1 MAVLTPET
9 LPTTRDDLE
18 QLQVERL
25 QATLHRVQRHVAFY
39 RTMFATT
46 GFDPDECAQL
56 SDVHRL
62 PLTSETDL
70 CQAYP
75 YDMFATPLKE
85 VVQIH
90 TTTGRHPEPVVHGY
104 TERDLS
110 NAAALMARIM
120 RGIGLSAE
128 DVFQIT
134 LNYGLG
140 TGAFTVHEGARRLG
154 ASVIPTATG
163 RTPKQLQIMRDFG
176 TSCLVATPSYALR
189 LLRTLKEQRI
199 SPAAL
204 RLKCVLVTGEPWP
217 EATRNALEE
226 GLQARVFDLY
236 GLSAAYGPVVAAQCQ
251 TQSVL
256 HVQED
261 LFYAEILDPHT
272 QRPVAKGQWGELVL
286 TTLVKEAVPLLRYR
300 TGDKVRQVERACG
313 CGSVFTALDRVSG
326 RVDDVLTVKGV
337 NIAPAR
343 IGQLLNAGL
352 DFELQWTAEIAGSGP
367 DQELVLR
374 LGIREDLFF
383 DQMKRQRKLVDDL
396 RRYLAQWLGVTP
408 RILLVEP
415 ESLPPRAV
423 RDRQ

>member
-1 MAVLTPET
+1 MAVLAATA
-9 LPTTRDDLE
+9 LPASRDDLE
-18 QLQVERL
+18 QLQLERL

-39 RTMFATT
+39 RSMFADT
-46 GFDPDECAQL
+46 GFDPDQCASL
-56 SDVHRL
+56 SDLQRL
-62 PLTSETDL
+62 PLTNETDL

-104 TERDLS
+104 TERDLT
-110 NAAALMARIM
+110 NAAVLMARIM
-120 RGIGLSAE
+120 TGLGLDAD

-140 TGAFTVHEGARRLG
+140 TGAFTFHEGARKLG

-163 RTPKQLQIMRDFG
+163 RTPKQVQIMRDFG

-189 LLRTLKEQRI
+189 LLQALKDQDVP
-199 SPAAL
+199 PAAL
-204 RLKCVLVTGEPWP
+204 RLKCLLVTGEPFST
-217 EATRNALEE
+217 ETRAVLEE
-226 GLQARVFDLY
+226 GFQAQIYDLY
-236 GLSAAYGPVVAAQCQ
+236 GLSAAYGPVVAAQCRN
-251 TQSVL
+251 QSVL

-261 LFYAEILDPHT
+261 LFYAEVLDPQTH
-272 QRPVAKGQWGELVL
+272 QPVPDGEWGELVL

-300 TGDKVRQVERACG
+300 TGDKVRRVPDTCG
-313 CGSVFTALDRVSG
+313 CGSVFTALDRIAG

-343 IGQLLNAGL
+343 IGQLLSAYL
-352 DFELQWTAEIAGSGP
+352 DFDIHWNATIAGSGP
-367 DQELVLR
+367 DQELILR

-408 RILLVEP
+408 RVLLVEP
-415 ESLPPRAV
+415 DSLN
-423 RDRQ
+423 